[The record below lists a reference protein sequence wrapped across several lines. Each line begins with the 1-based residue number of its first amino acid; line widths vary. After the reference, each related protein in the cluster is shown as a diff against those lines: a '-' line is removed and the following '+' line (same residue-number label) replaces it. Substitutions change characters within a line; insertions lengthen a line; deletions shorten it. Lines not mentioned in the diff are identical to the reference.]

1 MKRIKKFQ
9 KGGFSVE
16 GFRRNSPDVNNPV
29 NYINSSNISMRGVDF
44 PVHATDNTG
53 VSKLLM
59 PGNEYRFPG
68 NVVREIPLKQ
78 VGGFNKQE
86 VPTRQYIP
94 KLPPLKQDFVD
105 VVTNTPPQATMRASD
120 KRPGVIKKAADI
132 ARNPMTALQYKVQ
145 GQDIPDNL
153 DYAPKNKYDDAMNII
168 NPMTYLDAAGR
179 TVSLKN
185 FRDTTQSIPDRITNT
200 LMDVGVLSGISN
212 EVKRSYFPNSG
223 TASFAEPDFV
233 NQQGAKWHSNK
244 PQIYDID
251 EAGRPIVYDQTSG
264 KLSIEDDPRDDPT
277 YNALEQSESISST
290 QKNAIKNAKFSPED
304 TKRLKDIKDNHNIY
318 KSDLDEWNNYQKS
331 FPDYIP
337 ERTQLRPESQHLS
350 DEVQGVQWNDD
361 GPSLPNNYIYPTDAD
376 FIKTPAKG
384 GIPNGTSY
392 TTKSGKTYQYFN
404 DNFPKGHLI
413 TPEGLGNQIRIAEQ
427 NSRPLYQ
434 QIGLDFKP
442 GNNPTTN
449 PLLFAPA
456 TVSNLYS
463 GQKVDTPQQWQ
474 SNDQGIPI
482 TRDTT
487 QKIPTAEPQKS
498 IKKFTKQR
506 PQQPTIDTIKQQ
518 HDSQKIYEW
527 LHSHND
533 QEPILDSSKG
543 WLEQYGDGGKI
554 NPPIYTS
561 DPNAVKSYND
571 SLYLY
576 NWANKLNTD
585 YKNASGNDNIEV
597 SPNSTLGRM
606 YREYTDPKL
615 INNYSDNSHSSDIKM
630 PPKGQS
636 VLDDMDAFQKTANKT
651 IKPINIRHY
660 VSNVDNAVKDMV
672 SVRSLWDLLGVT
684 NPRMPSAQLP
694 EYAKP
699 QQPVI
704 YQQPTLG
711 TQGIVNSNHSPKVP
725 TKPQWKPQ
733 HSNIQQLPIGQP
745 DQLSTPIEQQQFQ
758 PTSLEPVRN
767 WGHTYN
773 SDYLGDVTIDG
784 VQQKDRGG
792 KIPKDSSKFI
802 DSNEYGGHIMQHG
815 GVNGIPMIP
824 DPMPTNPLSR
834 DGIFGNDRTAPMQ
847 SMDSYPHIKRMN
859 EIQDSLTNEAQNHI
873 DNKQYYGENT
883 IKLNN
888 GNFRGA
894 NVDTQL
900 IDDIIASAKRKKV
913 DPWTMLGV
921 AGQES
926 ALGANGYWNKDQ
938 HQVMSGWNAANN
950 IKPETDN
957 LFLADHRVPGV
968 NAVKGHTG
976 IGAHITNADSTEHY
990 LTQHPQL
997 IDNYR
1002 NSQGAKIPQGKVPLM
1017 DLTADY
1023 IKQKGVQGY
1032 NPGDPD
1038 YTNKVNKRIQEL
1050 KTDPVMKKYV
1060 AGKKTMQDGGPTQ
1073 NMRDNYENAMGWM
1086 QSNKYDVNNPA
1097 LRHNSNIGKGYFDQY
1112 NNANPGKQFNT
1123 TDIPVMQKYFQ
1134 DNANSGQVRSTN
1146 PYNRDFSPV
1155 DNYPADQTL
1164 NSRQMTYQTQ
1174 NGNNVQNFGTNQN
1187 AALSSVNSWKQL
1199 PPQWQAN
1206 DQNIPMANNTGY
1218 RPTPRGTARTQQN
1231 NWHTGENTDYSIDS
1245 TRTAQMGGN
1254 YLGYMEQEPAREMM
1268 QSGGMITA
1276 GVTPI
1281 DNRKQPF
1288 GKKGYFWNGERF
1300 EKSTGSTVNG
1310 TAFSKYGGELPR
1322 ALEFAYLENGG
1333 YVDDDGDIDEM
1344 KHGGIH
1350 IKPENKGKF
1359 TAYKQRTGKTTEEA
1373 LHSKDPHVRQMANF
1387 ARNSKSWSHKQMGGL
1402 QKFMQGGGGMD
1413 IPGASNVGVVN
1424 NNSQE
1429 TVNEAYAPVQNA
1441 YNNSIYNSPNNQQ
1454 TPLSPDNAGGGN
1466 NGYTSQHKQQ
1476 YPWGDALGETANI
1489 AMGYGELIKG
1499 RNQQR
1504 DLHGYQQSHGQT
1516 DTAFGAQK
1524 LDTSG
1529 QKGDYSIN
1537 TGNFRPNQQNFSAPG
1552 YFPGQ
1557 MALGGQVEGIHDL
1570 DEHTIN
1576 DLRNKGYRIEYL

>member
-16 GFRRNSPDVNNPV
+16 GFRRDSPDRNNSV

-59 PGNEYRFPG
+59 PGNEYKFPG
-68 NVVREIPLKQ
+68 SVVREIPLKQ
-78 VGGFNKQE
+78 QGGSFDDYYKTVPQYKNDTSGYNLREWFKRNPIRAQQFAESDKMHAPDSFKTPPHKTFSDESIYFNNSNRDSAGHWIETPNSWMYVPFNPKVKDTVIENKQ
-86 VPTRQYIP
+86 T
-94 KLPPLKQDFVD
+94 
-105 VVTNTPPQATMRASD
+105 
-120 KRPGVIKKAADI
+120 
-132 ARNPMTALQYKVQ
+132 
-145 GQDIPDNL
+145 
-153 DYAPKNKYDDAMNII
+153 
-168 NPMTYLDAAGR
+168 
-179 TVSLKN
+179 
-185 FRDTTQSIPDRITNT
+185 
-200 LMDVGVLSGISN
+200 
-212 EVKRSYFPNSG
+212 
-223 TASFAEPDFV
+223 
-233 NQQGAKWHSNK
+233 
-244 PQIYDID
+244 
-251 EAGRPIVYDQTSG
+251 
-264 KLSIEDDPRDDPT
+264 
-277 YNALEQSESISST
+277 
-290 QKNAIKNAKFSPED
+290 
-304 TKRLKDIKDNHNIY
+304 
-318 KSDLDEWNNYQKS
+318 
-331 FPDYIP
+331 
-337 ERTQLRPESQHLS
+337 
-350 DEVQGVQWNDD
+350 
-361 GPSLPNNYIYPTDAD
+361 
-376 FIKTPAKG
+376 
-384 GIPNGTSY
+384 
-392 TTKSGKTYQYFN
+392 
-404 DNFPKGHLI
+404 
-413 TPEGLGNQIRIAEQ
+413 
-427 NSRPLYQ
+427 
-434 QIGLDFKP
+434 
-442 GNNPTTN
+442 
-449 PLLFAPA
+449 
-456 TVSNLYS
+456 
-463 GQKVDTPQQWQ
+463 
-474 SNDQGIPI
+474 
-482 TRDTT
+482 
-487 QKIPTAEPQKS
+487 
-498 IKKFTKQR
+498 
-506 PQQPTIDTIKQQ
+506 
-518 HDSQKIYEW
+518 
-527 LHSHND
+527 
-533 QEPILDSSKG
+533 
-543 WLEQYGDGGKI
+543 GGKI
-554 NPPIYTS
+554 NPPIYTN
-561 DPNAVKSYND
+561 DPKDPRLQAYND
-571 SLYLY
+571 SLYASNVSSQLSKIVKPNFDGPNVDSNGDLHSLY
-576 NWANKLNTD
+576 GIQQFLNKHNIDNYYGVNAHYKGIRSQQKEVINDD
-585 YKNASGNDNIEV
+585 YELSYPNFKVPVQPIQYKKQDNIP
-597 SPNSTLGRM
+597 S
-606 YREYTDPKL
+606 
-615 INNYSDNSHSSDIKM
+615 I
-630 PPKGQS
+630 
-636 VLDDMDAFQKTANKT
+636 
-651 IKPINIRHY
+651 PI
-660 VSNVDNAVKDMV
+660 
-672 SVRSLWDLLGVT
+672 L
-684 NPRMPSAQLP
+684 
-694 EYAKP
+694 
-699 QQPVI
+699 
-704 YQQPTLG
+704 QPT
-711 TQGIVNSNHSPKVP
+711 QAP
-725 TKPQWKPQ
+725 T
-733 HSNIQQLPIGQP
+733 S
-745 DQLSTPIEQQQFQ
+745 IEQQQFQ
-758 PTSLEPVRN
+758 QTSMEPVRMT
-767 WGHTYN
+767 GHTYN
-773 SDYLGDVTIDG
+773 SNYLGDVSIDG

-802 DSNEYGGHIMQHG
+802 DSNEFGGQIMQHG

-834 DGIFGNDRTAPMQ
+834 DGIFGNDGTAPMQ

-976 IGAHITNADSTEHY
+976 IGADITNADSTEHY

-1050 KTDPVMKKYV
+1050 KTDPVMKKYI

-1123 TDIPVMQKYFQ
+1123 TDIPVMQKYFR

-1146 PYNRDFSPV
+1146 PYNRGFSPV

-1288 GKKGYFWNGERF
+1288 GKKGYFWNGECF

-1359 TAYKQRTGKTTEEA
+1359 IAYKQRTGKTTEEA

-1429 TVNEAYAPVQNA
+1429 TLNEAYAPVQNA
-1441 YNNSIYNSPNNQQ
+1441 YNNSIYNSPNNQWDNIA
-1454 TPLSPDNAGGGN
+1454 PDSAGGGN
-1466 NGYTSQHKQQ
+1466 NGYTPQRKQQ